1 MLEILLICE
10 VECTWTTP
18 ESDKWSGKLVF
29 SSSTDDSIGHFDWYI
44 MKKSP
49 VLLYLVT
56 EVGLSALRQ
65 LHTSETKQPKN
76 KKRTREE
83 WKNPKK

>member
-1 MLEILLICE
+1 MLLEISLISE

-29 SSSTDDSIGHFDWYI
+29 SSSTDDSILHFDWYI

-49 VLLYLVT
+49 ALPYLVT
-56 EVGLSALRQ
+56 EVHLSALGQ
-65 LHTSETKQPKN
+65 LHTSERKQPKN

-83 WKNPKK
+83 